1 MGFLP
6 QTATTLHIDNTSSI
20 RMIETPDQVTNHTKL
35 INIAYHL
42 IREEVQK
49 QTILPEYV
57 PSDKNLSDIF
67 KKGFHA
73 PRHKEL
79 ARAPGMGLRADAS

>member
-1 MGFLP
+1 MP
-6 QTATTLHIDNTSSI
+6 TVTA
-20 RMIETPDQVTNHTKL
+20 
-35 INIAYHL
+35 
-42 IREEVQK
+42 QK

-67 KKGFHA
+67 TKGFHA

-79 ARAPGMGLRADAS
+79 GCALGMVRRANATVSESGN